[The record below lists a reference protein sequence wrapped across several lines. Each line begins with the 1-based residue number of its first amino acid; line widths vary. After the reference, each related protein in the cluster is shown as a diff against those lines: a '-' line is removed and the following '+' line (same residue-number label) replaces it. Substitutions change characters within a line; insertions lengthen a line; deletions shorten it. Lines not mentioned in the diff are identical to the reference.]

1 MRSQRGAT
9 AEETPYPPPPDA
21 AGMAAAA
28 IGIQK
33 YMAPPVFISLPIL
46 GGVTAFECI
55 LDDPLALIE
64 AIKSATRNFNK
75 AHKDSNPKCVCN

>member
-1 MRSQRGAT
+1 
-9 AEETPYPPPPDA
+9 
-21 AGMAAAA
+21 
-28 IGIQK
+28 
-33 YMAPPVFISLPIL
+33 MAPPVFISLPIL

-75 AHKDSNPKCVCN
+75 AHKDSNPK